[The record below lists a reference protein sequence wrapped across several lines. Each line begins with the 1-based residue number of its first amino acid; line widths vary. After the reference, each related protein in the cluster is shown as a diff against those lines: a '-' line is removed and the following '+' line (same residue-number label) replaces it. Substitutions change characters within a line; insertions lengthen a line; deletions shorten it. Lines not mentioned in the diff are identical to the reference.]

1 MSLLLVHRKSKPCSF
16 CTSDTMHYILLQPN
30 GNGMRSVNGVVQKN
44 ASWSLVIF
52 MEEAS
57 PNLTL
62 SIFGNMDT
70 FSIYLCFLIF
80 YVSNLNDF
88 FFWKLYF
95 IPFQISLLDLLFI
108 YLLVLVWLVC
118 SSLSTILFLAD
129 MHY

>member
-1 MSLLLVHRKSKPCSF
+1 MY
-16 CTSDTMHYILLQPN
+16 YILLQPN

-44 ASWSLVIF
+44 ASLSLVIF

-88 FFWKLYF
+88 FF
-95 IPFQISLLDLLFI
+95 
-108 YLLVLVWLVC
+108 
-118 SSLSTILFLAD
+118 
-129 MHY
+129 

>member
-16 CTSDTMHYILLQPN
+16 YTSDTMHYILLQPN

-44 ASWSLVIF
+44 ASLSLVIF

-88 FFWKLYF
+88 FF
-95 IPFQISLLDLLFI
+95 
-108 YLLVLVWLVC
+108 
-118 SSLSTILFLAD
+118 
-129 MHY
+129 